1 MLIWYSGH
9 VALHLSKRRV
19 LQICLSAPS
28 KCICAPQQDEDP
40 KDTKPLTVKEEET
53 DGAEPKQEPMETK
66 EEKKPE
72 IKKEP
77 KEEEEEGRANGTA
90 ASTSPTQNR
99 KKSEDLILCK
109 TSRGQEFIQ

>member
-1 MLIWYSGH
+1 MFIWYSVH
-9 VALHLSKRRV
+9 VALHLSKRSV

-40 KDTKPLTVKEEET
+40 KDTKPLTVKEEEP

-66 EEKKPE
+66 EEKKLE
-72 IKKEP
+72 IKNEP
-77 KEEEEEGRANGTA
+77 KEEEEGRANGTA

-99 KKSEDLILCK
+99 KKSEDLVLCK

>member
-40 KDTKPLTVKEEET
+40 KDTKPLTVKEEEP

>member
-40 KDTKPLTVKEEET
+40 KDTKPLTVKEEEP

-99 KKSEDLILCK
+99 KKSEDLVLCK

>member
-1 MLIWYSGH
+1 MFIWYSVH
-9 VALHLSKRRV
+9 VALHLSKRSV

-40 KDTKPLTVKEEET
+40 KDTKPLTVKEEEP

-99 KKSEDLILCK
+99 KKSEDLVLCK
-109 TSRGQEFIQ
+109 TRSLSND